1 MNKLRLLSIF
11 IAAATF
17 FSCTKPENEQT
28 GFSNVKNPR
37 EGQLVSVYGE
47 TITVTFDAT
56 AAWTADIEA
65 EDEWAKIKTM
75 SGNDKAGRGGIKI
88 QFEKNPV
95 MANRTANL
103 YIMVEGYP
111 RAQLA
116 VFEQSSG
123 VEDNAMNDY
132 LISEM
137 EKRLTTEYL
146 WAKEYKAIEKSN
158 VPYDQYLYTNLSK
171 LGEVNIEDGGYY
183 RDYSSYAGERYI
195 YSYIQEIS
203 GTKAPELESTYGLG
217 IGPLFASKYDDDPNS
232 QTVGLTLGYVY
243 RGSPAEKVGLQRG
256 DIIWA
261 INGNVV
267 TYNNYQTFM
276 SELFYN
282 PNGSYELVYAR
293 YVLDESGERYN
304 LIQDNVA
311 TLSPESYGYDPI
323 LFAAIMKNNEE
334 AAEGGSSEEGEEKMP
349 EFCIGYLATESFDM
363 SAQYVIEDQ
372 IQQFVDAGITDLI
385 LDLRFNVGGA
395 VPQSRY
401 LSSAIAGRAHDNDI
415 FFKAEYVDG
424 RKEDWTFGYGYASTP
439 DGLERAPELGLN
451 RLFVIVSENTASASE
466 LLINGLRG
474 IDFPVTIIGSRTEG
488 KNVGM
493 VVSTISYNGR
503 KFEFAPITFR
513 CSNAKDE
520 GDYKDGFIPE
530 ERNLLNNQNKS
541 YQDDID
547 NVFPYAFGDWGDF
560 NFNYALYFCFC
571 DVLGIERPTI
581 ANTKSVDSPM
591 MQAYEISHSARELGH
606 SALVPKIGRFGNVI
620 YK

>member
-1 MNKLRLLSIF
+1 MSKLRLLTF
-11 IAAATF
+11 LIAAAAL

-37 EGQLVSVYGE
+37 EEQLVSVYGE
-47 TITVTFDAT
+47 TVTVTFDAQ
-56 AAWTADIEA
+56 AAWTAEIVCEGD
-65 EDEWAKIKTM
+65 WAQIKATT
-75 SGNDKAGRGGIKI
+75 GNAQAGRGGVKI
-88 QFEKNPV
+88 QFEKNSS
-95 MANRTANL
+95 METRKATL
-103 YIMVEGYP
+103 YVKVDGFARGEM
-111 RAQLA
+111 A

-123 VEDNAMNDY
+123 MEDNAMNDY

-137 EKRLTTEYL
+137 EKRLSTEYL
-146 WAKEYKAIEKSN
+146 WAKEYNAIDKTV
-158 VPYDQYLYTNLSK
+158 VPYDEYLFTNLTK
-171 LGEVNIEDGGYY
+171 LGDVNIEDGGKY
-183 RDYSSYAGERYI
+183 RAYSSYAGERYI
-195 YSYIQEIS
+195 YSYIQEIEA
-203 GTKAPELESTYGLG
+203 TKAPELTSTYGLG
-217 IGPLFASKYDDDPNS
+217 LGPIFASKFDDDPNS
-232 QTVGLTLGYVY
+232 QIVGLTIGYVY
-243 RGSPAEKVGLQRG
+243 RDSPVDKAGMRRG

-261 INGNVV
+261 INGNLV
-267 TYNNYQTFM
+267 TYNNYQAYM

-282 PNGSYELVYAR
+282 PSGEYELVFAR
-293 YVLDESGERYN
+293 YVLAESGDRYD
-304 LIQDNVA
+304 LVQDNEIKVTA
-311 TLSPESYGYDPI
+311 ASFGYDPI
-323 LFAAIMKNNEE
+323 LFAAIMKNNDE
-334 AAEGGSSEEGEEKMP
+334 ATEDGSSEDEGEKYP
-349 EFCIGYLATESFDM
+349 DFCIGYLATESFDM
-363 SAQYVIEDQ
+363 SAQFVIEDQ
-372 IQQFVDAGITDLI
+372 IKQFVDAGITDLI

-401 LSSAIAGRAHDNDI
+401 ISSAIAGQSHNNDI

-424 RKEDWTFGYGYASTP
+424 RKEDWTFGYGYINNP
-439 DGLERAPELGLN
+439 DGLTAAPDLGLS

-474 IDFPVTIIGSRTEG
+474 IDFPVTMIGSRTEG

-530 ERNLLNNQNKS
+530 GGNLLNNQNKS
-541 YQDDID
+541 YDDDID

-571 DVLGIERPTI
+571 DILGIERPNF
-581 ANTKSVDSPM
+581 AATKSMDTPM
-591 MQAYEISHSARELGH
+591 MQAYGISHSARELQH
-606 SALVPKIGRFGNVI
+606 TAVTPQIGRFGNVI